1 MDTEWYV
8 ITGAPSS
15 GKTTLL
21 ERIASLGYQT
31 VPEAARVFI
40 DTERARGRTLR
51 EIRAD
56 EALFQ
61 QIVLG
66 LKVKIER
73 RTPTDQLTFFDRG
86 IPDSTAYYQIC
97 KQDPAPVLQAS
108 RKRRYKGVFLLSR
121 LPFENDYSRVEDEA
135 TAEMLDE
142 LLYRSYT
149 DLGYKVVRVPVM
161 PIDERA
167 HFILGLL
174 T

>member
-21 ERIASLGYQT
+21 ERIASLDYQT

-40 DTERARGRTLR
+40 DTEMAKGRTLR

-66 LKVKIER
+66 LKVESES
-73 RTPTDQLTFFDRG
+73 RTPTDRLTFFDRG
-86 IPDSTAYYQIC
+86 IPDSIAYYQIC
-97 KQDPAPVLQAS
+97 KQDPAPAIQAS
-108 RKRRYKGVFLLSR
+108 RERRYKGIFLLER
-121 LPFENDYSRVEDEA
+121 LPLENDYSRVEDEA

-142 LLYRSYT
+142 LLYRSYA